1 MVMNVNIPLCI
12 LIGYALLL
20 SAITWKASKIQAE
33 GGGEGK
39 MLNYLLAGQ
48 KLPTG
53 LVAVMLAG
61 LAVGGASTVGVAE
74 HAYKAGLAAGWYNG
88 AWATGGLVAGLFL
101 AAHFRRMSQ
110 RTVPEMMGTA
120 FGPSARFI
128 GVVAQLL
135 IMMTITS
142 LQYVAGGAILA
153 SMLPEVFTLETG
165 MFASAAVFI
174 AITLAGGYWA
184 SGLTNVVNVI
194 IIYVG
199 IFAALWGGAH
209 SFGGVGNILK
219 ALPEGGTWFD
229 PVGGIGSAILAAW
242 MAVMITMACST
253 QAVVQISLAARDER
267 SARNGFLIGALLI
280 FPAGFLCSLF
290 GIMAASQFPN
300 LPNPTLALP
309 TIAAHISPLVGG
321 LFLAGL
327 WAADV
332 STAVG
337 LLMGSS
343 TLLVQDVLK
352 HWTSRTDSPNR
363 DLLLSRVAVLFV
375 SACSFVLSLTVA
387 GILKTIT
394 SGLAITTSFTLL
406 ILANIYAP
414 RLCKR
419 SAGFLTILASLVVW
433 ALWTWVPAT
442 RVGPHLIFLEWAVC
456 LIVFAL
462 CAVLDPRPAGRL
474 VQDRGSPKIPAG
486 QAVLES

>member
-1 MVMNVNIPLCI
+1 MNVNIPLCI
-12 LIGYALLL
+12 LVGYALLL
-20 SAITWKASKIQAE
+20 SVITWKASKIQA
-33 GGGEGK
+33 GGGGK

-74 HAYKAGLAAGWYNG
+74 HAYKAGLSAGWYNG
-88 AWATGGLVAGLFL
+88 AWAMGGLFAGLFL

-110 RTVPEMMGTA
+110 RTVPEMMGAA
-120 FGPSARFI
+120 FGPKARFI

-142 LQYVAGGAILA
+142 LQYVTGGAILA
-153 SMLPEVFTLETG
+153 SMLPEIFTLKTG

-184 SGLTNVVNVI
+184 SGLTNVVNVV

-199 IFAALWGGAH
+199 ILAALWGGAQ
-209 SFGGVGNILK
+209 SFGGVQAIVS
-219 ALPEGGTWFD
+219 ALPQGPWFD
-229 PVGGIGSAILAAW
+229 PVAGIGSVMLGAW
-242 MAVMITMACST
+242 IAVMVTMACTT

-267 SARNGFLIGALLI
+267 SARKGFLLGALMI
-280 FPAGFLCSLF
+280 FPAGFLCALF
-290 GIMAASQFPN
+290 GIMAASRFPN

-352 HWTSRTDSPNR
+352 HWAPREGSPNR
-363 DLLLSRVAVLFV
+363 DLLLSRIAVLFV

-387 GILKTIT
+387 GILRTIT

-406 ILANIYAP
+406 ILTNIYAP

-419 SAGFLTILASLVVW
+419 SSGFWTILASLVVW

-442 RVGPHLIFLEWAVC
+442 RVGPHLIVLEWAVC
-456 LIVFAL
+456 LAVFAL
-462 CAVLDPRPAGRL
+462 CALLDPRPAGRL
-474 VQDRGSPKIPAG
+474 APRAAPEVPAG
-486 QAVLES
+486 HAVLEN